1 MTVHHSVVVAN
12 TVLMYK
18 LRKLRSHFIHG
29 HAWRS
34 SVTILSVRSCVRSCG
49 TRAERAVCGR
59 AVMRDARLCGLVCG
73 QILGTPTKITVS
85 IFLGRIFRFQ
95 QFLYRL
101 EVTFENL
108 LVQKASSHYHTTSG
122 PLSASFSITS
132 VVQYRCLGQYDRDS
146 CCLDR
151 AIHI

>member
-1 MTVHHSVVVAN
+1 MH
-12 TVLMYK
+12 
-18 LRKLRSHFIHG
+18 
-29 HAWRS
+29 
-34 SVTILSVRSCVRSCG
+34 
-49 TRAERAVCGR
+49 
-59 AVMRDARLCGLVCG
+59 DARPSLFYLCGLVELEQNAPCAVALSCVTLVRGYLSLRSCLRSCG
-73 QILGTPTKITVS
+73 QVLGTPTKITVS

-146 CCLDR
+146 CCIDR